1 MADLPRQ
8 KKDSVSGKKANSVST
23 PEEESVI
30 ARVVSY
36 LKFKVGASKLIFRDP
51 GGKSLGTVGYRIRLD
66 DKLILFS
73 KLNDA
78 RAFKRAYKKAD
89 NCTAE
94 PVIIRFDT
102 TSEGYIA
109 NEREVK

>member
-1 MADLPRQ
+1 MGASPRQ
-8 KKDSVSGKKANSVST
+8 KKGSASGRMVNSASI
-23 PEEESVI
+23 PEPEGVI
-30 ARVVSY
+30 AKVVSY

-51 GGKSLGTVGYRIRLD
+51 GSKSLGTVEYRIRLD

-94 PVIIRFDT
+94 PVIIRSDT
-102 TSEGYIA
+102 TSEGFIA